1 MASGVLAGA
10 SLFSSQGRMR
20 RCGGRGAHL
29 SVGELHARY
38 SGARRPGE
46 ESRRSQR
53 ENRGR
58 RAGWIDSAP
67 GQRVQPRVSG
77 WIRLAIGAYLVA
89 QVVKAERSR
98 SPISC
103 RIKERS
109 DPA

>member
-53 ENRGR
+53 EI
-58 RAGWIDSAP
+58 AVSAP
-67 GQRVQPRVSG
+67 AGLIRRRVNACSRVYQDG
-77 WIRLAIGAYLVA
+77 FVW
-89 QVVKAERSR
+89 RSALIWSRR
-98 SPISC
+98 S
-103 RIKERS
+103 
-109 DPA
+109 